1 MMRRILALATLLALA
16 SVFVWTPAAQAVG
29 YCSVTYCANQPS
41 GKLCGCPPESDK
53 PGSPATCGSYK
64 WSKACWYF
72 ASSTADLECSA
83 EAPAAGDAVAAAE
96 EVAEPF

>member
-1 MMRRILALATLLALA
+1 MTRKILPLAALLALTWA
-16 SVFVWTPAAQAVG
+16 SAAQAVG
-29 YCSVTYCANQPS
+29 YCSVSYCANQPP

-72 ASSTADLECSA
+72 ASSTADLQCSV
-83 EAPAAGDAVAAAE
+83 EAPADGDAVAAVE
-96 EVAEPF
+96 EASQPF

>member
-1 MMRRILALATLLALA
+1 MMRRILPLAALLALTLA
-16 SVFVWTPAAQAVG
+16 SAAQAVG
-29 YCSVTYCANQPS
+29 YCSVSYCANQPP

-83 EAPAAGDAVAAAE
+83 EAPAPGDAVAAVE